1 MRSGFRAFSRIKTI
15 EKAHNSAM
23 IKKSLDYG
31 KAKSLIAALKA
42 SKVKVTQNL
51 GRNKFVTYS
60 GVVTGVY
67 PALFTVSPDEPTNGK
82 TSFSYSE
89 LLCGNVTV
97 TAV

>member
-1 MRSGFRAFSRIKTI
+1 
-15 EKAHNSAM
+15 M

-82 TSFSYSE
+82 TSFPYSE